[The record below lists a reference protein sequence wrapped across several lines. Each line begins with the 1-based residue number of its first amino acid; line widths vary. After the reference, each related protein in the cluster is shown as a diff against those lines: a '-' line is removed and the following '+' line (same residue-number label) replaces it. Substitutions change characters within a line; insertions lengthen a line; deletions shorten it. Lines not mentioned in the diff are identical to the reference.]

1 VVVARGD
8 WDELGRPFIIAPEI
22 ALLGFA
28 APARRRVAASRRV
41 AVEHGGRASMT
52 LPAGVSGRTT
62 RLWREVADRVL
73 VRRYPDFDVSI
84 GLVIGDER
92 ALVIDTRGSDRQG
105 RLLLDEVRWI
115 THNKLVVANTHH
127 HYDHVFGNVAFA
139 TAELWA
145 HERCAVRL
153 TEDAEETKL
162 ALAATMPEIAYEYT
176 DTRVVPATN
185 TFRDSVKI
193 DLGGRKVDLTH
204 FGRGHTD
211 NDVVVV
217 VPDAHILF
225 AGDLVEQGGPPS
237 FEDSYPMD
245 WPGTLGRMLDL
256 VDGPVVP
263 GHGELVRR
271 SFIEGQLADLS
282 ALSQLAARVRFDG
295 GSAADA
301 LPLSPFPA
309 RAARVALRRAFAQL
323 AGEV

>member
-1 VVVARGD
+1 
-8 WDELGRPFIIAPEI
+8 
-22 ALLGFA
+22 
-28 APARRRVAASRRV
+28 
-41 AVEHGGRASMT
+41 MT
-52 LPAGVSGRTT
+52 MPTGVSGRTS
-62 RLWREVADRVL
+62 RLWREVADRVF

-84 GLVIGDER
+84 GLVVGDER
-92 ALVIDTRGSDRQG
+92 SLVIDTRGSDRQG

-115 THNKLVVANTHH
+115 TNDKLVVANTHH
-127 HYDHVFGNVAFA
+127 HYDHVLGNSAFA
-139 TAELWA
+139 SAEIWA
-145 HERCAVRL
+145 HERCVVRL
-153 TEDAEETKL
+153 AEDTEETKV

-176 DTRVVPATN
+176 DTRVVPATK
-185 TFRDSVKI
+185 TFRDSARI
-193 DLGGRKVDLTH
+193 DLGGRTVELTH
-204 FGRGHTD
+204 LGRGHTD

-217 VPDAHILF
+217 VPDVHVVF

-263 GHGELVRR
+263 GHGDLVRR

-282 ALSQLAARVRFDG
+282 ALAQLAARVRFDG

-323 AGEV
+323 AGEL